1 MRLAFFPAPF
11 PALKGRS
18 GWPSASRPS
27 GPEEITVKGGDC
39 DFPGPKGRLAEGH
52 PDRPFR
58 AGRWAAITV
67 ALLLLTLPAH
77 AHSHPTR
84 RAHPL
89 PSRHASRAARPAKT
103 AKATKLP
110 PAKAARI
117 TAKSAKPVLPFGNP
131 PISPG
136 EPLWTTDGALPVP
149 PAASDAQALVN
160 TRKLPPY
167 FDAKN
172 LATPPVLDAPSA
184 ILIDADTGQTLWGKN
199 PTARREPASTTKIL
213 TSLIFIE
220 HTMPDQVVTCLDP
233 NITRIEP
240 SSLNIKPW
248 EKFTAEDLLRGT
260 LLRSGNDGAVVMA
273 ETVAGTVG
281 KFADLMNARS
291 QAIGATDSHW
301 VTPNGLHDKEHY
313 TTVRDM
319 AKIARVALQNPRF
332 ADAVSQPER
341 YITRSVN
348 VRDSHIVTHAKK
360 YWDKFSGADGV
371 KTGYTHQAGHCF
383 VGTATRD
390 GRRLMAVVFGARDS
404 ATADTVPLLG
414 WGFAR
419 WAQTPLARAGDPEA
433 TVPVRGGLSGDVA
446 TVAGASLHVTYDT
459 LRAGGTSA
467 ADITLTAEPLPD
479 PAAAPIRKGDVV
491 GQLIGHLRGKAVA
504 TVPLLAASDVARS
517 PLAALGGGGSGSAG
531 ASIFLTVFVRALT
544 FAGIG
549 ALLLVAWRL
558 YATTTAKSA
567 RRRRSR
573 LATARRGDDRRR

>member
-1 MRLAFFPAPF
+1 MR
-11 PALKGRS
+11 
-18 GWPSASRPS
+18 ASNFW
-27 GPEEITVKGGDC
+27 IC
-39 DFPGPKGRLAEGH
+39 
-52 PDRPFR
+52 
-58 AGRWAAITV
+58 
-67 ALLLLTLPAH
+67 LLLSLSALPAC
-77 AHSHPTR
+77 AHSHSHSKT
-84 RAHPL
+84 A
-89 PSRHASRAARPAKT
+89 RHAPAKSHAAKS
-103 AKATKLP
+103 AKAAGHAPRLLP
-110 PAKAARI
+110 LAKAARTI
-117 TAKSAKPVLPFGNP
+117 AKSAKPVLPLGNP
-131 PISPG
+131 PIPPG
-136 EPLWTTDGALPVP
+136 EPLWATDGALPVP

-220 HTMPDQVVTCLDP
+220 HTTPNQIVTCLDP
-233 NITRIEP
+233 NITKIEP

-281 KFADLMNARS
+281 RFADLMNARS

-301 VTPNGLHDKEHY
+301 VTPNGLHDAQHY

-319 AKIARVALQNPRF
+319 AKIARVALQNGRF

-360 YWDKFSGADGV
+360 YWDKFRGADGV

-390 GRRLMAVVFGARDS
+390 GRRLMAVVFGAKNS

-419 WAQTPLARAGDPEA
+419 WAQTPLAQSGDPEA
-433 TVPVRGGLSGDVA
+433 SVPVRGGLSGDVA
-446 TVAGASLHVTYDT
+446 TVAGANLHVTYDT
-459 LRAGGTSA
+459 LRAGGNPPS
-467 ADITLTAEPLPD
+467 DITLSAEPLPD

-491 GQLIGHLRGKAVA
+491 GQLVGHLRGKAVA

-517 PLAALGGGGSGSAG
+517 PLAALGGGGSGSG
-531 ASIFLTVFVRALT
+531 ASVFVTVFLRTLT